1 MGTELFRSATAD
13 EGKPVVLLVDDEET
27 VLQTLALQLGRDH
40 KLLTASDGVEALQVL
55 AEHGPVAA
63 VVSDM
68 RMPNMDGIELM
79 RRISVEYPDTTRVLH
94 TGHGD
99 IDTAIAAINSGGV
112 YRYLPKPAGTDELRS
127 IVGDAVARHG
137 EAMHDRELLDT
148 TLRASVQALFGCLE
162 LASPVAFARAGRIRT
177 LVAELC
183 RQLQLEALWEIE
195 VAAMASQLGAVTVPP
210 AVLKKLD
217 RGQPLGPDEQAM
229 VNGMP
234 RAAVRLLRDIPML
247 HDVVA
252 IVQGLAGEPAP
263 EAGRSALV
271 EAGIN
276 VVRTAIDFEII
287 ESRSSND
294 ATAIGALEERG
305 DGAPHVL
312 AALRKV
318 KGVRAHQE
326 IVKSVRIME
335 LEVGMRLAEDV
346 VAVNG
351 LVLIGRGTVATEV
364 MLERLANFARVVDIV
379 EPVLAA
385 VPDYHKYLVRGH
397 RS

>member
-1 MGTELFRSATAD
+1 MGTELFRSAAAD
-13 EGKPVVLLVDDEET
+13 KGKPVVLLVDDEET
-27 VLQTLALQLGRDH
+27 VLQALALQLGRDH

-63 VVSDM
+63 VISDM

-79 RRISVEYPDTTRVLH
+79 RRIAMEYPDITRVLH

-99 IDTAIAAINSGGV
+99 IETAIAAINSGGV
-112 YRYLPKPAGTDELRS
+112 YRYVPKPAGTEELRS
-127 IVGDAVARHG
+127 VVGDAVARHG
-137 EAMHDRELLDT
+137 EAMRDRELLDT
-148 TLRASVQALFGCLE
+148 TLRASMQALFGCLE
-162 LASPVAFARAGRIRT
+162 LASPVAFARAGRIRA
-177 LVAELC
+177 LVVEIC
-183 RQLQLEALWEIE
+183 HELQLDGLWEIE

-217 RGQPLGPDEQAM
+217 RGQQLGPDEQAM

-252 IVQGLAGEPAP
+252 IASGLAGDPPP
-263 EAGRSALV
+263 EDGRSALV

-276 VVRTAIDFEII
+276 VVRTAIDYEIV
-287 ESRSSND
+287 ESRSPNS
-294 ATAIGALEERG
+294 AMAIAALEERG

-326 IVKSVRIME
+326 VVKSVRIME

-364 MLERLANFARVVDIV
+364 MLDRLTNFARVVDIV

-385 VPDYHKYLVRGH
+385 VPDYRKYLVRKEK
-397 RS
+397 R

>member
-1 MGTELFRSATAD
+1 MGT
-13 EGKPVVLLVDDEET
+13 EGKPVVLLVDDEEA
-27 VLQTLALQLGRDH
+27 VLQTLALQLGPDH
-40 KLLTASDGVEALQVL
+40 TLLTASNGADALRML
-55 AEHGPVAA
+55 AENGPVAA

-68 RMPNMDGIELM
+68 RMPNMDGIELL
-79 RRISVEYPDTTRVLH
+79 RRVQVEYPDTIRVLH

-112 YRYLPKPAGTDELRS
+112 YRYLPKPAGTGELRS

-137 EAMHDRELLDT
+137 QAMAERELLDK
-148 TLRASVQALFGCLE
+148 TLRTSVQALFGCLE
-162 LASPVAFARAGRIRT
+162 LASPVAFARAGRIRA

-183 RQLQLEALWEIE
+183 HELQLDGLWEIE

-217 RGQPLGPDEQAM
+217 RGVPLGPDEQAM
-229 VNGMP
+229 VTAMP

-252 IVQGLAGEPAP
+252 MAEGLAGEPEP
-263 EAGRSALV
+263 ESGRSALV
-271 EAGIN
+271 EAGIS
-276 VVRTAIDFEII
+276 VIRTAIEYEIV
-287 ESRSSND
+287 ESRSANS
-294 ATAIGALEERG
+294 ATAIGVLEERG

-312 AALRKV
+312 AALRRI

-326 IVKSVRIME
+326 VVKSLRIME

-346 VAVNG
+346 VALNG

-364 MLERLANFARVVDIV
+364 MLDRLANFARVVDIV

-385 VPDYHKYLVRGH
+385 VPDFHRYLVR
-397 RS
+397 RSS

>member
-1 MGTELFRSATAD
+1 MGTELFRSAAAD
-13 EGKPVVLLVDDEET
+13 NGKPVVLLVDDEET

-40 KLLTASDGVEALQVL
+40 KLLTAADGVEALKVL
-55 AEHGPVAA
+55 SENGPIAA

-68 RMPNMDGIELM
+68 RMPNMDGIELL
-79 RRISVEYPDTTRVLH
+79 RRIQVEYPDVTRVLH

-99 IDTAIAAINSGGV
+99 METAIAAINSGGV
-112 YRYLPKPAGTDELRS
+112 YRYLPKPAGTGELRS
-127 IVGDAVARHG
+127 IVDDAVARHG
-137 EAMHDRELLDT
+137 QAMAERELLDK

-162 LASPVAFARAGRIRT
+162 LASPVAFARAGRIRS

-183 RQLQLEALWEIE
+183 HELQLDGLWEIE
-195 VAAMASQLGAVTVPP
+195 VSAMASQLGAVTVPP

-217 RGQPLGPDEQAM
+217 RGVPLGPDEQAM

-247 HDVVA
+247 QDVVA
-252 IVQGLAGEPAP
+252 IVQGLAGEPVP
-263 EAGRSALV
+263 EGGRSALV

-276 VVRTAIDFEII
+276 VVRSAIDFEII
-287 ESRSSND
+287 ESRSAND
-294 ATAIGALEERG
+294 ATAIAALEERG

-364 MLERLANFARVVDIV
+364 MLDRLSNFARVVDIV

-385 VPDYHKYLVRGH
+385 VPDYHKYLVR
-397 RS
+397 RNER

>member
-1 MGTELFRSATAD
+1 MGTELFRSAGAD
-13 EGKPVVLLVDDEET
+13 NEKPVVLLVDDEET
-27 VLQTLALQLGRDH
+27 VLQTLALQLGREH
-40 KLLTASDGVEALQVL
+40 QLLTAGDGVEALRVL
-55 AEHGPVAA
+55 AEHGQVAA

-68 RMPNMDGIELM
+68 RMPGMDGIELL
-79 RRISVEYPDTTRVLH
+79 RRIQIEYPDTTRVLH

-99 IDTAIAAINSGGV
+99 IETAIAAINSGGV

-127 IVGDAVARHG
+127 IVDDAVARHSR
-137 EAMHDRELLDT
+137 AMAERELLDK
-148 TLRASVQALFGCLE
+148 TLRTSVQALFGCLE
-162 LASPVAFARAGRIRT
+162 LASPVAFARAGRIRA

-183 RQLQLEALWEIE
+183 HELQLVGLWEIE

-217 RGQPLGPDEQAM
+217 RGVALGPDEQAM
-229 VNGMP
+229 VNAMP

-247 HDVVA
+247 HDVVE

-263 EAGRSALV
+263 ESGRSALV

-276 VVRTAIDFEII
+276 VVRTAIDFEIM
-287 ESRSSND
+287 ESRS
-294 ATAIGALEERG
+294 ATAALAIGALEERG
-305 DGAPHVL
+305 DGAAHVL

-326 IVKSVRIME
+326 VVKSVRIME

-364 MLERLANFARVVDIV
+364 MLDRLTNFARVVDIV

-385 VPDYHKYLVRGH
+385 VPDYHRYLVRSH

>member
-1 MGTELFRSATAD
+1 MGT
-13 EGKPVVLLVDDEET
+13 EGKPVVLLVDDEEA
-27 VLQTLALQLGRDH
+27 VLQTLALQLGSDH
-40 KLLTASDGVEALQVL
+40 TLLTASNGADALRML
-55 AEHGPVAA
+55 AENGPVAA

-68 RMPNMDGIELM
+68 RMPNMDGIELL
-79 RRISVEYPDTTRVLH
+79 RRVQVEYPDTIRVLH

-112 YRYLPKPAGTDELRS
+112 YRYLPKPAGTGELRS

-137 EAMHDRELLDT
+137 QAMAERELLDK

-162 LASPVAFARAGRIRT
+162 LASPVAFARAGRIRA

-183 RQLQLEALWEIE
+183 HELQLDGLWEIE

-217 RGQPLGPDEQAM
+217 RGVPLGPDEQAM
-229 VNGMP
+229 VTAMP

-252 IVQGLAGEPAP
+252 MAEGLAGEPEP
-263 EAGRSALV
+263 ESGRSALV
-271 EAGIN
+271 EAGIS
-276 VVRTAIDFEII
+276 VIRTAIEYEIV
-287 ESRSSND
+287 ESRSANS
-294 ATAIGALEERG
+294 ATAIGVLEERG

-312 AALRKV
+312 AALRRI

-326 IVKSVRIME
+326 VVKSLRIME

-346 VAVNG
+346 VALNG

-364 MLERLANFARVVDIV
+364 MLDRLANFARVVDIV

-385 VPDYHKYLVRGH
+385 VPDFHKYLVR
-397 RS
+397 RSS